1 MAEEKKQQP
10 KQGGGQSAPA
20 GKGALTLAQ
29 QVHTIEDY
37 LETNR
42 KKITKALG
50 KWMTLDRMLMLVVNS
65 IRRNPDLGK
74 CSPISIYSCV
84 MQSAQLRLPPD
95 DMRGLAYLVPFWNSK
110 KGCFEAQFMPGF
122 KGLVKLAKDSGE
134 VKNVY
139 ARVVYSN
146 ERFEIEEGLNPR
158 LEHVPLPP
166 AERGT
171 PKGTYTVTELK
182 DGTKEFTFL
191 WEDDIQL
198 LRKRSKAGGSGPWV
212 TDPDEMRK
220 KSTVRRAMKL
230 RDLGSERLSKAVALD
245 ELIDTDVSSREEFE
259 DDDFMTEGL
268 AGKPPVAQPQ
278 EQAPAQPAAKQEP
291 TDAEYTET
299 PADGKA
305 AQDAEFSK
313 QVFGMIQ
320 EMGWKPE
327 DEKRAKANKMIAEAG
342 VSAAL
347 DYVTQE
353 YEAWLKSKGTPKGTT
368 AANGGAAKSG
378 SLL

>member
-1 MAEEKKQQP
+1 MADEKNQQQ
-10 KQGGGQSAPA
+10 KQGNGKAVPA
-20 GKGALTLAQ
+20 IKGALSLAQ

-37 LETNR
+37 LDENR

-50 KWMTLDRMLMLVVNS
+50 KWMTMDRMLMLVVNS

-95 DMRGLAYLVPFWNSK
+95 DMRGLAYLVPFWNGK
-110 KGCFEAQFMPGF
+110 KGVFEAQFMPGF

-139 ARVVYSN
+139 SRVVYSN
-146 ERFEIEEGLNPR
+146 EHFEIEEGLNPR

-166 AERGT
+166 AERGN

-182 DGTKEFTFL
+182 DGSKEFTFL
-191 WEDDIQL
+191 WEDDIQK
-198 LRKRSKAGGSGPWV
+198 LRSRSKAGGSGPWV

-220 KSTVRRAMKL
+220 KSTIRRAMKL

-245 ELIDTDVSSREEFE
+245 EMIDTDVSSREEFE
-259 DDDFMTEGL
+259 DNDFMTETL
-268 AGKPPVAQPQ
+268 SGKPPVAQPQ
-278 EQAPAQPAAKQEP
+278 EKAIAQPQEP
-291 TDAEYTET
+291 MEAEYSEQ
-299 PADGKA
+299 PESESARQEAD
-305 AQDAEFSK
+305 FSS
-313 QVFGMIQ
+313 QVFDMIQ
-320 EMGWKPE
+320 EMGWNADSILRKNTN
-327 DEKRAKANKMIAEAG
+327 DIMVKNGIK
-342 VSAAL
+342 AAL
-347 DYVTQE
+347 EYVTME
-353 YEAWLKSKGTPKGTT
+353 YEKWLKSKETKPATT
-368 AANGGAAKSG
+368 AGNGKEKKSD